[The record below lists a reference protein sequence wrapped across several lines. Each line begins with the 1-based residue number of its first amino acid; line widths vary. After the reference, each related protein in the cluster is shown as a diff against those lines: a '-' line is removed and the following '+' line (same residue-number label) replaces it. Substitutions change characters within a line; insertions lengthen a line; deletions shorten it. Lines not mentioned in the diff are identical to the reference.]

1 MVGVYLQE
9 AEKQGIMNNGK
20 RRQKGG
26 YIWEMDGT
34 GEEKTGGFQVT
45 TIFTSFGCWL
55 QEHICTLTHS
65 RYKSLLYFN

>member
-20 RRQKGG
+20 RTQKGG
-26 YIWEMDGT
+26 YIWGVDGT

-45 TIFTSFGCWL
+45 TIFTSFGC
-55 QEHICTLTHS
+55 
-65 RYKSLLYFN
+65 